1 MTTRLSRTLSAM
13 LAAIVTLMWIAAPS
27 AAADR
32 KLMVVGT
39 APAGSAAF
47 PYQVGIAQI
56 VNKYLPNFALSAQE
70 TGGSVANIR
79 LLDEGKIQLS
89 GFAID
94 VAVDAVK
101 GKKPFSKARK
111 VYVLFGMYNQGFIWF
126 APKKSGIKSWH
137 DLAGKKVIAG
147 TPGGSTR
154 VVGGLVGHITGVDKS
169 GSIKFLPPNAMLSAL
184 QDGTVDAGF
193 GLMTGAKAAPWV
205 HEAMSTMELTVFG
218 ASDDVIAK
226 VDEMRPGLTKASFA
240 DGYLPKQ
247 QGITTIGEYLVMGA
261 SSSLSD
267 DDAYNIVKTVY
278 EHYSELGKYTPTVK
292 GAKPET
298 MVIKLPAGVSYQPGA
313 LRFFKE
319 KGLLK

>member
-1 MTTRLSRTLSAM
+1 MTIKLSRTL
-13 LAAIVTLMWIAAPS
+13 LALFAGIVSLSWLVAPS

-39 APAGSAAF
+39 APAGSASF
-47 PYQVGIAQI
+47 PYQVGISQI
-56 VNKYLPNFALSAQE
+56 VNKYLPSFALSAQE

-79 LLDEGKIQLS
+79 LLDENKIQLS

-94 VAVDAVK
+94 VAVDAVE
-101 GKKPFSKARK
+101 GKKPFNKARK
-111 VYVLFGMYNQGFIWF
+111 VYVLFGMYNQGFLWF
-126 APKKSGIKSWH
+126 APTKSGIKSWH

-154 VVGGLVGHITGVDKS
+154 VVGGLVAHITGVDKT
-169 GSIKFLPPNAMLSAL
+169 GSVKFLPPNAMLSAL

-193 GLMTGAKAAPWV
+193 GLMTGAKPAPWV
-205 HEAMSTMELTVFG
+205 NEAISTMDLTVFG

-226 VDEMRPGLTKASFA
+226 VDAMRPGLTEASFP

-247 QGITTIGEYLVMGA
+247 KGITTIGEYLVMGA
-261 SSSLSD
+261 SSNLSD

-298 MVIKLPAGVSYQPGA
+298 MVIKLPKGVSYQPGA

-319 KGLLK
+319 KGLIK